1 MPAKTAATPRRED
14 RQAYSTTGLPP
25 GCQTLGEQF
34 WDGHSARPRG
44 SAEPRWPR
52 LSHRHTRFRSTHRFI
67 QLLSKMEVSV
77 LPRSKTRQRVTSG
90 LRRVPDIRSAPQ
102 ADWSPPHSSPLFF
115 FNFKL
120 IEAREKSEI
129 GVTEKNLKFSYTH
142 DGFEATVKEMK
153 IYTRWG
159 CTELPIPPHRARSSI
174 RYLVTITIG
183 EHKIIFK
190 CVQ

>member
-1 MPAKTAATPRRED
+1 MGGIGNLVQPTMWQSLLLD
-14 RQAYSTTGLPP
+14 L
-25 GCQTLGEQF
+25 

-52 LSHRHTRFRSTHRFI
+52 LSHRHTRFRSTHRFT

-102 ADWSPPHSSPLFF
+102 ADWSPPHSSLLFFF

-129 GVTEKNLKFSYTH
+129 GVTEKILKFSYTH
-142 DGFEATVKEMK
+142 DGCEATVKEMK